1 MTAIQPLDYN
11 KLSSDADK
19 LISFLEDTQ
28 NFLIMILERS
38 HDFKNLNSK
47 EKKTLQN
54 ITYPIIEEIGSMR
67 VAVSG
72 KSEDKIFK
80 EKLSQSNLTKNS
92 LADKLSIVNT
102 ARNNFLNEQANIDL
116 AKIWFESL
124 DSLLDE
130 LVIAVPGGLFLNNAK
145 ISLKQMI
152 FE

>member
-80 EKLSQSNLTKNS
+80 EKLSQSNLTKKHN
-92 LADKLSIVNT
+92 
-102 ARNNFLNEQANIDL
+102 
-116 AKIWFESL
+116 
-124 DSLLDE
+124 
-130 LVIAVPGGLFLNNAK
+130 
-145 ISLKQMI
+145 
-152 FE
+152 